1 MMTMQRWW
9 LVGWGIVSSVGCA
22 PEGGMRATTGAF
34 DTDTDSDDGGSAEG
48 DPSGGEEEPICG
60 NGIAQPGEEC
70 DGEDLGDADC
80 SGLGF
85 DPGILSCRSD
95 CSYDVTA
102 CGAPPLP
109 DQPTMWLELLP
120 AKQFHFSWDP
130 VEGADYYRLEESTA
144 PGEPLVQLGEDI
156 VGESATFEMPL
167 HLRWRASY
175 RLSACNAAGCTPAP
189 QVELTDSLASA
200 VGYIKASNSDAE
212 DYFGQSV
219 ALSGDGR
226 TLVVGAETEDS
237 NATGIDGDQA
247 NNSYS
252 AAGAAYVFVQDD
264 LGAWT
269 QQAYIK
275 AWNTD
280 AGDRFGRSVTISDDG
295 NTLAVGAFSEG
306 GDASGSGGND
316 LDASGA
322 VYVYERDMSGTWS
335 PSTYLKASD
344 AQSIGSFGI
353 VVEISG
359 DGQTLAVGATA
370 TGPTGAIYVYSR
382 DASGW
387 SEQVRLDAPDDVNN
401 LFGYHIAISDDGDTL
416 VAGTPLQDSGI
427 PGIGGDPSDVSA
439 ESSGAA
445 YVYQRDEVGTWS
457 QQAYIKA
464 SNPGELDHFSEVA
477 LSGDGRTLA
486 VGARRES
493 SGATGI
499 DGEQS
504 DDSAEL
510 AGAVYLYSIDDTGT
524 WSQRAYIKAS
534 NTNPDDNFGISVAL
548 SDDGRTLAVGA
559 FGESGDGAGNGG
571 NQASNSLSSSG
582 AVYIFEN
589 DGQWSQR
596 NYIKASNTNA
606 HDNFGIAL
614 ALSDDGTTLAVA
626 ATAESANAEF
636 GPLDNSAMWAGAVYL
651 Y

>member
-1 MMTMQRWW
+1 MN
-9 LVGWGIVSSVGCA
+9 
-22 PEGGMRATTGAF
+22 ATVGAF
-34 DTDTDSDDGGSAEG
+34 DTGIDSDDDGESATG
-48 DPSGGEEEPICG
+48 DPSGEEEDPICG
-60 NGIAQPGEEC
+60 NGLLEPGEEC

-200 VGYIKASNSDAE
+200 VGYIKASNSDAG
-212 DYFGQSV
+212 DRFGQSV

-226 TLVVGAETEDS
+226 TLVVGTASEGS
-237 NATGIDGDQA
+237 SATGIDGDQTD
-247 NNSYS
+247 NSYEQ
-252 AAGAAYVFVQDD
+252 AGAAYVFVRDD

-275 AWNTD
+275 AWNND
-280 AGDRFGRSVTISDDG
+280 AGDHFGDRVTISDDG
-295 NTLAVGAFSEG
+295 NTLAIGAFFED

-316 LDASGA
+316 VLASGA
-322 VYVYERDMSGTWS
+322 VYIYERDKSGTWS
-335 PSTYLKASD
+335 LSTYLKASD
-344 AQSIGSFGI
+344 TAQYGMFGAT
-353 VVEISG
+353 VGLSG
-359 DGQTLAVGATA
+359 DGQTLAVGATG
-370 TGPTGAIYVYSR
+370 TGRAGSIYVYGR
-382 DASGW
+382 DGGGW
-387 SEQVRLDAPDDVNN
+387 AQQMRLEAPEDVVAG
-401 LFGYHIAISDDGDTL
+401 FGINVTMSDNGDTL
-416 VAGTPLQDSGI
+416 ATGVGNQDSGI

-439 ESSGAA
+439 SAAGAA
-445 YVYQRDEVGTWS
+445 YVYQRDVAGTWS
-457 QQAYIKA
+457 LMEYIKA
-464 SNPGELDHFSEVA
+464 SNPGEGDWFGRVA
-477 LSGDGRTLA
+477 LSGDGHTLA
-486 VGARRES
+486 VGSRFES
-493 SGATGI
+493 SSATGI
-499 DGEQS
+499 GGNQS
-504 DDSAEL
+504 DDSAES
-510 AGAVYLYSIDDTGT
+510 AGAVYLYSLDDAGT

-534 NTNPDDNFGISVAL
+534 NTNALDRFGGSVAL
-548 SDDGRTLAVGA
+548 SHDGGILAVGA
-559 FGESGDGAGNGG
+559 SLESGDGTANGG
-571 NQASNSLSSSG
+571 DQTSNSMSESG
-582 AVYIFEN
+582 AVYIFEY

-596 NYIKASNTNA
+596 SYIKASNTNPYD
-606 HDNFGIAL
+606 HFGEVV
-614 ALSDDGTTLAVA
+614 ALSDDGDTLAVA
-626 ATAESANAEF
+626 ATSESANGEF
-636 GPLDNSAMWAGAVYL
+636 GPLDNSATNAGAVYL